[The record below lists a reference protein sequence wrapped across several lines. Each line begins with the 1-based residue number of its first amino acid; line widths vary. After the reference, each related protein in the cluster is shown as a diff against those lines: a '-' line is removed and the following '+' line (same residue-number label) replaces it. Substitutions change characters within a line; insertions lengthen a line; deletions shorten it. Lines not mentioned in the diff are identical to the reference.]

1 MGGFGGKGW
10 SREGAFTSPPSAL
23 PTSVLGVILYPL
35 PPVPDVIKWHASQR
49 RVRLRV
55 HSFTQGRGGVHRERT
70 PSSGGS
76 WEEEPLAP
84 ARPLPRGPRGLE
96 PGVLLPPPPSREVGV
111 GQHWAGPL
119 TAECLLIPV
128 SWAETRSRHQVYQGG
143 LGQVLGSNSV
153 PGRCSDQLPSW
164 KQQAVWGWLA
174 LAFQTAQ
181 GFSWWPRGYEQGAR
195 CPQHRQVEQRRVTRA
210 PASGAAPH
218 SALLGFP
225 VLQASS
231 SELTSARLPG
241 STSHIRPR
249 PSLPIWGLLVTTE
262 NGGCLSPI
270 IGASAFSIERQLF
283 SVLWTRIKK
292 TFSSVFPP
300 SIGVM

>member
-1 MGGFGGKGW
+1 MSQVCCSLRLPLVKSVSVSTGLDPLQQNVSSSPCLGQKHGPDTRFTREVWGRFWARTLFLAAALTNCPPGSSGQCGDGWRLPFRPRRASLGGRGDMSRELGACSTGKW
-10 SREGAFTSPPSAL
+10 SR
-23 PTSVLGVILYPL
+23 
-35 PPVPDVIKWHASQR
+35 
-49 RVRLRV
+49 
-55 HSFTQGRGGVHRERT
+55 GGC
-70 PSSGGS
+70 
-76 WEEEPLAP
+76 
-84 ARPLPRGPRGLE
+84 RGL
-96 PGVLLPPPPSREVGV
+96 L
-111 GQHWAGPL
+111 Q
-119 TAECLLIPV
+119 
-128 SWAETRSRHQVYQGG
+128 
-143 LGQVLGSNSV
+143 
-153 PGRCSDQLPSW
+153 D
-164 KQQAVWGWLA
+164 
-174 LAFQTAQ
+174 
-181 GFSWWPRGYEQGAR
+181 
-195 CPQHRQVEQRRVTRA
+195 
-210 PASGAAPH
+210 GAAPH